1 MSRYVKLP
9 FRTERHARD
18 VFRRGSGSITIIYP
32 DVATPDHVSKEWLKE
47 HKCNLPYGTV
57 VKVDEVTFV
66 IT

>member
-1 MSRYVKLP
+1 MSRYTKLP

-32 DVATPDHVSKEWLKE
+32 DVATPDHVDKDWLKK
-47 HKCNLPYGTV
+47 HKCDLPCGTV

>member
-32 DVATPDHVSKEWLKE
+32 DVATPDRVSKEWLKE
-47 HKCNLPYGTV
+47 HQCNLPYGTV
-57 VKVDEVTFV
+57 VRVDEMEFM